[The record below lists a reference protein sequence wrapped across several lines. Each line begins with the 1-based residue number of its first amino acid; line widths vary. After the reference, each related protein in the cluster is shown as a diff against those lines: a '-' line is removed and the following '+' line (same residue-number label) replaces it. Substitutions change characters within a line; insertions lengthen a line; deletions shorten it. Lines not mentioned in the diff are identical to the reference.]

1 MHYQVD
7 FKIKGDA
14 TVQKRKVEIM
24 KKVKVAD
31 GEVEIREKKYHY
43 EFYSDNENVFVKIY
57 HPGKNGDVT
66 QFQRNDKINLKADM
80 DNALENNGMF
90 K

>member
-1 MHYQVD
+1 MKKPEQLKEKKH
-7 FKIKGDA
+7 
-14 TVQKRKVEIM
+14 M

-31 GEVEIREKKYHY
+31 GEVEIRDKKYHY

-80 DNALENNGMF
+80 DQALENNGMF
-90 K
+90 E